1 MTDEELVKRLRKLAD
16 DMEKH
21 AAPDWDE
28 HEDVASAADRIEYLE
43 KKLKLLEKTD
53 MWFKTNYP
61 EHTGYYF
68 ICGEGGT
75 KDDNGLPERLH
86 VCPTY
91 GADWMMLYTRTDKT
105 SGPEY

>member
-28 HEDVASAADRIEYLE
+28 HEDVASAADRIEYLK

>member
-1 MTDEELVKRLRKLAD
+1 MSDEELVKRLV
-16 DMEKH
+16 
-21 AAPDWDE
+21 DWSEHDE
-28 HEDVASAADRIEYLE
+28 GKINDARQEAADHIEYLS

-61 EHTGYYF
+61 EHTGFYF

-75 KDDNGLPERLH
+75 KDDNGLPVRLY
-86 VCPTY
+86 VCPAY
-91 GADWMMLYTRTDKT
+91 GADWMMVYTRTDKT

>member
-1 MTDEELVKRLRKLAD
+1 MSDEELVKRLRKLAD

-28 HEDVASAADRIEYLE
+28 HEDVASAANCIEYLS
-43 KKLKLLEKTD
+43 KKLKLLEKVELYL
-53 MWFKTNYP
+53 KTSYP
-61 EHTGYYF
+61 EGSGFYF

-75 KDDNGLPERLH
+75 KDGNGLPERLH
-86 VCPTY
+86 VCPAY
-91 GADWMMLYTRTDKT
+91 GAAWMMLYTRTDKT

>member
-1 MTDEELVKRLRKLAD
+1 MTDEELVKRLRDLGLYSAD
-16 DMEKH
+16 I
-21 AAPDWDE
+21 
-28 HEDVASAADRIEYLE
+28 AADRIEYLE

-53 MWFKTNYP
+53 MYLKTNYP
-61 EHTGYYF
+61 DKTGYYF

-86 VCPTY
+86 VCPAY
-91 GADWMMLYTRTDKT
+91 GADWMMVYTRTDKT

>member
-1 MTDEELVKRLRKLAD
+1 MTDEELCKALRNMD
-16 DMEKH
+16 
-21 AAPDWDE
+21 PDRDSWEVFDL
-28 HEDVASAADRIEYLE
+28 AADRIEYLE

-86 VCPTY
+86 VCPAY